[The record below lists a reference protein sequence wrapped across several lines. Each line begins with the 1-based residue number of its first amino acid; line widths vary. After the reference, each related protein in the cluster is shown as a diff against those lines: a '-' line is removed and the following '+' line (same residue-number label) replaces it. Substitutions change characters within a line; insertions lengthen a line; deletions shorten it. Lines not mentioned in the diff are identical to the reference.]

1 MSYRKVGYAEQMWY
15 ILKFKIKDL
24 LLRKKKDH
32 AHKA

>member
-24 LLRKKKDH
+24 LRRKKKDH